1 MDKYMLVILSG
12 SSGVGKNTIINRILE
27 DMNNVE
33 LMPTMTTREKRP
45 GEEPGK
51 PYIFVSKEEF
61 ERMIEGD
68 ELVEYQIV
76 HGFYYGTPKKIINEK
91 FKGNKVLI
99 KDIDVDG
106 TQNLVKSIKNVI
118 TIYLKP
124 KSKEQLIERLKGR
137 GEERIE
143 VRLARYEHEEAMSG
157 TYKYILVNDQLEETV
172 GKIKDII
179 IKEYNESLKGQS
191 K

>member
-1 MDKYMLVILSG
+1 MLVILSG

-27 DMNNVE
+27 EMDNVE

-45 GEEPGK
+45 GEETGK

-61 ERMIEGD
+61 EQMIEND
-68 ELVEYQIV
+68 ELVEHQIV
-76 HGFYYGTPKKIINEK
+76 HGFYYGTPKKVVNEK
-91 FKGNKVLI
+91 IKGNKILI

-106 TQNLVKSIKNVI
+106 TQNLVKKINNVV

-143 VRLARYEHEEAMSG
+143 VRLARYEHEEAMAD
-157 TYKYILVNDQLEETV
+157 TYKYVLINDKLDETV
-172 GKIKDII
+172 EKIKEII
-179 IKEYNESLKGQS
+179 INEYNQCS